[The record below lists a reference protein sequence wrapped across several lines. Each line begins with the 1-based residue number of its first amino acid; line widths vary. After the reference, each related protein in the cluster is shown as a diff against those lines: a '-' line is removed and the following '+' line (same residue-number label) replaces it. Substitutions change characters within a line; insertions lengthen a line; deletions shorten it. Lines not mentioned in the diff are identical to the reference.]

1 MPHRESDPPRPIT
14 GVHARADAPAND
26 NALPHVAR
34 ANVIVAILADD
45 LDAAAADASPDIAR
59 VMRCA
64 APDAR
69 RVQRALALALRDL
82 ASAR

>member
-1 MPHRESDPPRPIT
+1 MPHPDDEREE
-14 GVHARADAPAND
+14 PAND
-26 NALPHVAR
+26 NALPYVAR

-45 LDAAAADASPDIAR
+45 LDAAAADAGPEAAR

-64 APDAR
+64 ATDAR
-69 RVQRALALALRDL
+69 RVQRALALALREL

>member
-1 MPHRESDPPRPIT
+1 MQHPDDVPHEE
-14 GVHARADAPAND
+14 PAND

-45 LDAAAADASPDIAR
+45 LDAAAVDASPDIAR

-64 APDAR
+64 ATDAR
-69 RVQRALALALRDL
+69 RVQRALALALREL